1 MATTTDP
8 QLSAESGGTPD
19 LVGGGITRLNASD
32 GLFLRAQHLNTM
44 EDYSLALS
52 RAVGVA
58 AGTGVVYGYHVRL
71 DGTTLKVAA
80 GLAMGPD
87 GQPLRSN
94 GVAEVDIAKLAVA
107 EDEFFVVEVAPA
119 DWDFGQENTYGNL
132 CTDPCSQGGQIQP
145 YRAEGIT
152 IKLRHDTMPGL
163 SAEPDLVKRNWLAS
177 AYYERER
184 EQAGPW
190 LVPYALGTPV
200 PALDTRGFSSAT
212 GAPGGTAVPLA
223 ALLKLDSGWVIDV
236 WIARRDLGD
245 PAPRRAWQWR
255 LAMRPWDVFIAQ
267 VLQFQAQFNDD
278 YQAAQRQ
285 PARAG
290 AAGDIAK
297 VVTELRGGWERQR
310 VKPAWLTR
318 GISELEKVAGEVAEA
333 SQPGL
338 RDQGFY
344 ELPPAGYLPP
354 PPEKTDLTTYV
365 TALFGPYVDLRIR
378 HCRADYA
385 VRAVEQAQHLDRIP
399 LDPSLQRG
407 TPHVDV
413 LVPSDLADLDVLYA
427 ASYPWLAFVRR
438 AKPVRQRHVD
448 EVAVYLVDTGLDDP
462 DSIAR
467 EIAEGGHPRGTG
479 PMMVSYPA
487 DTYAVPTPQEPYDKV
502 QGTLRGAVNK
512 FKPLQVVGVGLA
524 SAEDRQPLA
533 AVRAFLF
540 LVGPPLGGS
549 PHGGGPI
556 DVDDIA
562 VGYHP
567 GLKPEAIVIVYGQ
580 GKRSGE

>member
-8 QLSAESGGTPD
+8 QLSADSGGTPD
-19 LVGGGITRLNASD
+19 RVGGGITRLNASD

-44 EDYSLALS
+44 EDYALELS

-71 DGTTLKVAA
+71 DGTTLKVTA

-87 GQPLRSN
+87 GQPLRSDR
-94 GVAEVDIAKLAVA
+94 VAKVDISKLTLA
-107 EDEFFVVEVAPA
+107 EDEFIVVEVGPA
-119 DWDFGQENTYGNL
+119 DWDFGQENMYGNL

-145 YRAEGIT
+145 YRAEGIV
-152 IKLRHDTMPGL
+152 INLHRETMPGL
-163 SAEPDLVKRNWLAS
+163 SAEPDLLKRNWLAS

-184 EQAGPW
+184 EHTEPW
-190 LVPYALGTPV
+190 LVPYALDTPV
-200 PALDTRGFSSAT
+200 PALDTRRFSSAT
-212 GAPGGTAVPLA
+212 GAPGGKAVPLA
-223 ALLKLDSGWVIDV
+223 ALLQLDSGWVVDV

-267 VLQFQAQFNDD
+267 VLQFQAQFKDD
-278 YQAAQRQ
+278 YQAAPRQ
-285 PARAG
+285 PARSG
-290 AAGDIAK
+290 AADDIAK
-297 VVTELRGGWERQR
+297 VVTELRGGWERAR
-310 VKPAWLTR
+310 IKPGWLTK
-318 GISELEKVAGEVAEA
+318 GISELEKVAGDVLEA

-344 ELPPAGYLPP
+344 ELPPAGYLPA

-378 HCRADYA
+378 QCRADYA
-385 VRAVEQAQHLDRIP
+385 VRAVEHAQHLDRIP

-407 TPHVDV
+407 TPRVDV

-438 AKPVRQRHVD
+438 AKPVRQSLID
-448 EVAVYLVDTGLDDP
+448 EVAVYLVDAGHDDP
-462 DSIAR
+462 DQVAL
-467 EIAEGGHPRGTG
+467 EIAEHRHSPGKNPL
-479 PMMVSYPA
+479 MVSYPA
-487 DTYAVPTPQEPYDKV
+487 DTYAVPTPHEAYDKV
-502 QGTLRGAVNK
+502 HATLDQERKKIKNLKLA
-512 FKPLQVVGVGLA
+512 GVGLA

-540 LVGPPLGGS
+540 LAGAPPIGGQLEVG
-549 PHGGGPI
+549 
-556 DVDDIA
+556 DIM
-562 VGYHP
+562 VGYHN
-567 GLKPEAIVIVYGQ
+567 GLKPEVIVIVYGQ
-580 GKRSGE
+580 AAKVDPG